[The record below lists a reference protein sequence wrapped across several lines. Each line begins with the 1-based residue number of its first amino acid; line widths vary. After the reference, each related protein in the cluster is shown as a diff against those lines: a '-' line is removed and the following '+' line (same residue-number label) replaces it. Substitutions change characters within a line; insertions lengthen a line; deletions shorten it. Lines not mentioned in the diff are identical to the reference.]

1 MKKFVVT
8 IFSLRHYNFQKVNV
22 VFTNGEIVTLDSVH
36 QKVITKLNTESF
48 MLISWSPVDEFSI

>member
-1 MKKFVVT
+1 MKKYVVT
-8 IFSLRHYNFQKVNV
+8 IFSLRHHNFKKVNV

-36 QKVITKLNTESF
+36 QKVITQLNTESF